1 MYTYDQGQKVPPGT
15 LPKVGEVWIHD
26 SWPYR
31 KGFQILETS
40 RFATRIKTYE
50 DKGDKFLPRSM
61 FWDGHIQNG
70 RTRKIKDAPP
80 PPIPE
85 INCPSCETPYPV
97 SDDYLCSN
105 CRANA

>member
-26 SWPYR
+26 SWPYNR
-31 KGFQILETS
+31 GFEILRVNQLGVDGSNSVKINTFAEGLKFVS
-40 RFATRIKTYE
+40 RGLWY
-50 DKGDKFLPRSM
+50 
-61 FWDGHIQNG
+61 DGHIQNG
-70 RTRKIKDAPP
+70 RTRIVKWVE
-80 PPIPE
+80 IP
-85 INCPSCETPYPV
+85 CPGCEDLYPV